1 MTESKH
7 LDPEAE
13 APFFAGVRHAEEFFR
28 GESRIHRALDKVT
41 RLLDDAGIPYA
52 IVGALALGEFGC
64 RRSTE
69 DINVLLTAGGL
80 QAFKSAHLGRGYV
93 EKFPGSKGLRDA
105 ENNVPIDVIIA
116 GEYPGDGQPKPIA
129 FPDPAVTA
137 ERGARVCLLPIERLI
152 ELKLA
157 SGMSAPHRLRD
168 LADVIELIRVQDLP
182 EDFSNRVDPTV
193 RDKFVE
199 LWSAALVDDGE

>member
-1 MTESKH
+1 M
-7 LDPEAE
+7 
-13 APFFAGVRHAEEFFR
+13 
-28 GESRIHRALDKVT
+28 GESRIHRALDKLT

-52 IVGALALGEFGC
+52 IVDALALGEFGY

-69 DINVLLTAGGL
+69 DIDVLLTAEGL
-80 QAFKSAHLGRGYV
+80 QAFKSAQLGRGYV

-129 FPDPAVTA
+129 FPDPAVAA

-168 LADVIELIRVQDLP
+168 LADVIELIRVQNLP
-182 EDFSNRVDPTV
+182 RDFSNRVDATV
-193 RDKFVE
+193 RGKFRE
-199 LWSAALVDDGE
+199 LWNAAQVDDGE